1 MLLVHKEAPMS
12 STPNTPVPGE
22 SSEEDELIQA
32 MMYDL
37 EHPGEI
43 GPDPDFMVDTDEYDT
58 VDVTKIPT
66 QPLK

>member
-1 MLLVHKEAPMS
+1 MKSNPT
-12 STPNTPVPGE
+12 TPIPDE
-22 SSEEDELIQA
+22 SPEDDELIQA

-37 EHPGEI
+37 EHPDEI

>member
-1 MLLVHKEAPMS
+1 MS
-12 STPNTPVPGE
+12 SAPNTPIPGD
-22 SSEEDELIQA
+22 SPEEDELIKA

-37 EHPGEI
+37 ERPGEI
-43 GPDPDFMVDTDEYDT
+43 SPDPTFMVDTDEYDA

>member
-1 MLLVHKEAPMS
+1 MS

-22 SSEEDELIQA
+22 PSEEDELIQA

-43 GPDPDFMVDTDEYDT
+43 SPDPDFMVDTDEYDS